1 MPKRKSLIDD
11 DNPPLTKADFA
22 RMRPFSEAEPEL
34 ARAIKTR
41 GPQKTPTKIATT
53 IRLDPEVVAFF
64 KARGKGWQSRIN
76 DVLRA
81 VVESAR

>member
-1 MPKRKSLIDD
+1 MPKKKLLIDD

-22 RMRPFSEAEPEL
+22 RMRPFSEVEPEL
-34 ARAIKTR
+34 ARALKTR
-41 GPQKTPTKIATT
+41 GPQKTPTKVATT

>member
-1 MPKRKSLIDD
+1 MAKTDKE
-11 DNPPLTKADFA
+11 NPPLTKADFA
-22 RMRPFSEAEPEL
+22 RMKPAADVVPDVVAAYR
-34 ARAIKTR
+34 RGR
-41 GPQKTPTKIATT
+41 GPQKAPTKVATT
-53 IRLDPEVVAFF
+53 IRLDPEVIAFF

>member
-1 MPKRKSLIDD
+1 MPSKKQRTDE

-22 RMRPFSEAEPEL
+22 RMRPFSEVEPEL
-34 ARAIKTR
+34 AAAIKGR
-41 GPQKTPTKIATT
+41 GRQKAPTKVATT

-81 VVESAR
+81 VVDSAN